1 MRFICYYLNERW
13 YVAECNL
20 CDIIEMRVG
29 MCLNALYDIIEM
41 IVVCLWALY
50 DIIKVRVYVYLN
62 PL

>member
-1 MRFICYYLNERW
+1 M
-13 YVAECNL
+13 AECNL